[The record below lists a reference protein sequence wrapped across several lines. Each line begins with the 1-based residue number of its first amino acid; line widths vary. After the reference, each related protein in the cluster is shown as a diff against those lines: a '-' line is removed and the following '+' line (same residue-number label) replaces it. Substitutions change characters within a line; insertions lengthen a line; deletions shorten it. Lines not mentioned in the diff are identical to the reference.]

1 MYINLSKD
9 SKSDMLIIT
18 TIDSEGF
25 HKQLYVSEENL
36 NNFLFNILIYRLGN
50 YGD

>member
-36 NNFLFNILIYRLGN
+36 NNLLFKILIYRLGN